1 MSMNQDKKIT
11 HGDLLYKLM
20 PTVYRA
26 RDNGLRDNGLKG
38 NNSEEGSDGDL
49 KKLLDTFGGLLDQIS
64 ANIDQ
69 FYADNFPFS
78 SSLENENEIGC
89 QPWLLPYFADLL
101 DVNLV
106 SPDAKGQAREVANA
120 VRWRQRRGTPV
131 ATEEIAQL
139 VGDMEVEIQEGW
151 KRIAVTPSV
160 NTPLMPESGYA
171 ENEIES
177 GNPQDIA
184 KHPGL
189 QVATIDTRKYS
200 AAVKIENE
208 TANSHYS
215 DFSGQKALWI
225 TKNRSSVPL
234 FGCSYQDLTPKTLDI
249 RTPNWK
255 EGHANPRS
263 VILYCPIAD
272 GFYKKEV
279 KEISWASV
287 TSNDSIEVTA
297 EKVMIDGS
305 EYKKIT
311 YKGKAG
317 NHSETNI
324 AVKGK
329 VKLKEDTI
337 YDFENLVF
345 SGEIETKKSNLTF
358 KNCAVNEINIVSQLS
373 DKIPTLDAQDSLFSE
388 VFLKTGKA
396 RFEYCTV
403 LKSAVTPEIEASDS
417 IFSGVL
423 KKDKSNAIR
432 KINGGI
438 RYSCVPESSEKVLPK
453 MIYKCTK
460 SEPLFFTSFLMEKGA
475 GVIHPAASSEIK
487 HGAENGGEMGA
498 HHIRMYCLRYEAVI
512 AKIKENLPVGLN
524 VALVPD
530 QTLASVPPGV

>member
-1 MSMNQDKKIT
+1 MSQDKKIT

-26 RDNGLRDNGLKG
+26 RDNGLEG
-38 NNSEEGSDGDL
+38 NNTEGGADGDL
-49 KKLLDTFGGLLDQIS
+49 KKLLDAFGGLLDQIS
-64 ANIDQ
+64 ENIDQ

-151 KRIAVTPSV
+151 KRVAVTPIV

-171 ENEIES
+171 EKEIK
-177 GNPQDIA
+177 GNNPQDIA

-208 TANSHYS
+208 TANSHCS
-215 DFSGQKALWI
+215 DFAGEKALWI

-234 FGCSYQDLTPKTLDI
+234 FGSSYQDLSPKTLDV

-255 EGHANPRS
+255 DGHANPRS

-272 GFYKKEV
+272 GFYKKGF
-279 KEISWASV
+279 KEISWVSV
-287 TSNDSIEVTA
+287 SSNDAIEVST
-297 EKVMIDGS
+297 EEVIINGS
-305 EYKKIT
+305 KYKKSC
-311 YKGKAG
+311 YKGVAG
-317 NHSETNI
+317 NNI

-329 VKLKEDTI
+329 VKLKDNTI
-337 YDFENLVF
+337 YSFENLVF
-345 SGEIETKKSNLTF
+345 SGEIETKKSNLIF
-358 KNCAVNEINIVSQLS
+358 KNCAVEKVDIVSELS
-373 DKIPTLDAQDSLFSE
+373 DTIPVLDAQDSLFSE
-388 VFLKTGKA
+388 VYLKTGKA

-403 LKSAVTPEIEASDS
+403 LKSTITKEIEASDS
-417 IFSGVL
+417 IFAGIL
-423 KKDKSNAIR
+423 KKDKTTAIR
-432 KINGGI
+432 KIDGGI

-453 MIYKCTK
+453 MICKCTK
-460 SEPLFFTSFLMEKGA
+460 SAPLFFTSVLMEKGA

-530 QTLASVPPGV
+530 QTLASVPPVI